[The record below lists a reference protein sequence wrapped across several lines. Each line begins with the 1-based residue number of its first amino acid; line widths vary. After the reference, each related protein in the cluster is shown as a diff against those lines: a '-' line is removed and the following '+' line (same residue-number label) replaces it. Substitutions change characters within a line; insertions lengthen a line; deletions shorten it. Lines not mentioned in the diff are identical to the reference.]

1 MGCDFPIIFSQV
13 QIEVLETNKMTV
25 KWAKIR
31 IVQSNNVKEVTLK
44 SQTKIGES
52 CPSLEAV
59 VLPPDALTQICL
71 VIFSHERQ
79 SSAASSMPP
88 I

>member
-1 MGCDFPIIFSQV
+1 
-13 QIEVLETNKMTV
+13 MTV

-44 SQTKIGES
+44 SKMKIGEN
-52 CPSLEAV
+52 CPSSEAV
-59 VLPPDALTQICL
+59 VLPPDALTQIC
-71 VIFSHERQ
+71 FSVTSERQ